1 MRISDWSSD
10 VCSSDLAFAGLEAVA
25 HQVLGVAQQPP
36 EAAQGGIVAVEQLLR
51 QVEDVGQVL
60 ADGDAGDR
68 AEAVELDD
76 PLAGADVEALVLPI
90 EGDLGL
96 RQQQEILRP
105 VRSDANTSEL
115 Q

>member
-1 MRISDWSSD
+1 MVRR
-10 VCSSDLAFAGLEAVA
+10 
-25 HQVLGVAQQPP
+25 PP
-36 EAAQGGIVAVEQLLR
+36 RSTRTYTLLPDTTLFR
-51 QVEDVGQVL
+51 SVEDVGQGL

-105 VRSDANTSEL
+105 VAPEVFRRGGAVEDEVVATFHR
-115 Q
+115 